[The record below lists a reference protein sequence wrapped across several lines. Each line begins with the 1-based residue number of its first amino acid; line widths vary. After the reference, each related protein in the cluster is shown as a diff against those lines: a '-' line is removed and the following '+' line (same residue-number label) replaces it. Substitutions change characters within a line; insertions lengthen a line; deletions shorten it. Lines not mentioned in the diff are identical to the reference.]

1 MTNENSLLIID
12 GYGFIFRAYHVQ
24 PPLSSPQGLPIGA
37 VYGFTSMLLKIL
49 NDFKP
54 KHAVVVFDSGGKNF
68 RHKIYEPYK
77 TNRPTPAQDLIDQL
91 PLVRLAAASLNFTII
106 EKEGYE
112 ADDII
117 ATLAH
122 KATAAS
128 KDTIIISSDKDLMQ
142 LINIHTKMYDPMK
155 ARYISLKEVV
165 EKFGVEPNQLREV
178 MALIGDK
185 SDNIP
190 GAPGIGPKTAAS
202 LIKQFGSV
210 EEVLKSLNQIANAR
224 QREILTKSQELVL
237 LSWQLVGLE
246 YNVNIEFD
254 LNQFSWTPP
263 ASEKISNF
271 LIEYGFKSLYQRVE
285 NLFQVQIPKVVLHT
299 SNEKMKFE
307 IQEILLPDELN
318 SLMEEAE
325 RVGVVGIYL
334 STHQTQHSY
343 LLLSIANKYYQLKF
357 ASPQG
362 SEMPKTLELFQDSQR
377 AVNLSAKSSQSCI
390 PVPSYTAVSCASS
403 PSNCLLEASGE
414 QGLQSDNFGENNS
427 NQWFMESI
435 INLLKDQSIKKITY
449 RLKTLLKFFDN
460 IADQIASVEDLEL
473 MQYTISAGKPQKD
486 LVEQLKKADSEN
498 AIVEILGNF
507 SGNYQKL
514 LLELKNNRSL
524 ALYKEIDLPLCYLL
538 DKMEKVG
545 IKLEGS
551 YLQKLSNEFGVEI
564 ATLEQEIFAITAIQF
579 NIASPKQL
587 GEVLFEKMQ
596 LPFGKLSPKTKS
608 YSTSV
613 EILEKLSDTGFKVAD
628 LLLRWRQLTKLKNT
642 YTDSLPLQVNP
653 ASGRIH
659 TTFLQTSTTTGRL
672 SSQDPNL
679 QNIPIRST
687 EGNNVRKAFIAE
699 VGHKLI
705 SADYSQI
712 ELRILSDI
720 ANIPSLKQ
728 AFIEGKD
735 IHSKT
740 ACNIFK
746 IAEEDLTS
754 EHRRKAKAINFGIIY
769 GISAFGLAKQLN
781 ISGAKAA
788 EYIKK
793 YFQEY
798 PEIQKYMEY
807 TKNYAKEHGY
817 VINLFGRKC
826 FVPLILE
833 KNYTLQQ
840 VAERA
845 AINAPIQGTN
855 ADIIK
860 IAMIEL
866 DYALKQLQL
875 KTKLILQIHDELL
888 FEAPID
894 EIEIVTKV
902 IKSTMEKVPRL
913 TVPIIIEMKT
923 GNNWFEIH

>member
-24 PPLSSPQGLPIGA
+24 PPLNSPQGVPIGA

-54 KHAVVVFDSGGKNF
+54 KYAVVVFDCGGKNF

-77 TNRPTPAQDLIDQL
+77 AHRPTPTQDLIDQL

-117 ATLAH
+117 ATLAY

-142 LINIHTKMYDPMK
+142 LINLHTKMYDPMK
-155 ARYISLKEVV
+155 GKYISEKAVV
-165 EKFGVEPNQLREV
+165 EKFGVEPNKLREV

-190 GAPGIGPKTAAS
+190 VAPGIGPKTAAF

-210 EEVLKSLNQIANAR
+210 EAVLRSLNQITNTR
-224 QREILTKSQELVL
+224 QREILTHSQELIL

-246 YNVNIEFD
+246 HNVDIEFN
-254 LNQFSWTPP
+254 LNQFSWTSPSS
-263 ASEKISNF
+263 AKISNF

-285 NLFQVQIPKVVLHT
+285 NLFQIQIPKVALYT
-299 SNEKMKFE
+299 ANEEIKFE
-307 IQEILLPDELN
+307 IQEILLPEELDDM
-318 SLMEEAE
+318 LTEAA
-325 RVGVVGIYL
+325 RVGVIGIYL
-334 STHQTQHSY
+334 STHQTHQPSY
-343 LLLSIANKYYQLKF
+343 LLLSIANKCYQLKF
-357 ASPQG
+357 ASTQN
-362 SEMPKTLELFQDSQR
+362 SKMPESH
-377 AVNLSAKSSQSCI
+377 
-390 PVPSYTAVSCASS
+390 
-403 PSNCLLEASGE
+403 
-414 QGLQSDNFGENNS
+414 SDNLNNS
-427 NQWFMESI
+427 PQWFMAAI
-435 INLLKDQSIKKITY
+435 INLLKDKSIKKITY
-449 RLKTLLKFFDN
+449 RLKTLLKFFHN
-460 IADQIASVEDLEL
+460 ISEQIASVEDLEL

-486 LVEQLKKADSEN
+486 LLDEPKTAGLEN
-498 AIVEILGNF
+498 TIAKIVGNF
-507 SGNYQKL
+507 SGHYQKL
-514 LLELKNNRSL
+514 LLELKDNRAL

-538 DKMEKVG
+538 DKMEKIG
-545 IKLEGS
+545 IKLEAS
-551 YLQKLSNEFGVEI
+551 YLQKLSNEFGSEI
-564 ATLEQEIFAITAIQF
+564 ANLEQEIFAITATQF

-608 YSTSV
+608 YSTGV

-653 ASGRIH
+653 TSGRIH

-679 QNIPIRST
+679 QNVPIRSL
-687 EGNNVRKAFIAE
+687 EGNNIRKAFIAE
-699 VGHKLI
+699 AGHKLI

-728 AFIEGKD
+728 AFIEGRD

-746 IAEEDLTS
+746 VAEEDLTA

-769 GISAFGLAKQLN
+769 GISAFGLAKQLS
-781 ISGAKAA
+781 ITGTQAT

-793 YFQEY
+793 YFHEY

-817 VINLFGRKC
+817 VMNLFGRKC
-826 FVPLILE
+826 FVPLISE

-840 VAERA
+840 IAERA

-866 DYALKQLQL
+866 NHDLKQLQL

-888 FEAPID
+888 FEAPIN

-913 TVPIIIEMKT
+913 TIPIIVEIKI
-923 GNNWFEIH
+923 GNNWFDMH